1 MSLKFNNLDLT
12 YRKLKIS
19 DFKEFK
25 QLFYSCFKKKIS
37 FKFYRWRYFN
47 NNFSFCYGVFK
58 SSKLI
63 SNVGMVSA
71 KLNNIKRERIFSR
84 HSSMVLKKYRGK
96 GIFSNLLKIVK
107 KKIEKN
113 SKLIVMWP
121 NKNNFSNFGIDKK
134 KVFSKKY
141 YLYKTLTKS
150 NLAKKTKNHHIEDL
164 IKFRSSIKNSK
175 SFFFKDYVFLN
186 KKYLMYQKKDYIIN
200 EFKNKNLKSY
210 FILKNYQ
217 KKLGSKYVILDH
229 FGSQKIL
236 SNHLSCLISDYGK
249 IIFLSKKKLNKPN
262 FELLNIMNFKIGFIK
277 RYGPKEKKWIL
288 NNKEIFLGD
297 TDIFMTLGNK

>member
-1 MSLKFNNLDLT
+1 
-12 YRKLKIS
+12 
-19 DFKEFK
+19 
-25 QLFYSCFKKKIS
+25 
-37 FKFYRWRYFN
+37 
-47 NNFSFCYGVFK
+47 
-58 SSKLI
+58 
-63 SNVGMVSA
+63 
-71 KLNNIKRERIFSR
+71 
-84 HSSMVLKKYRGK
+84 
-96 GIFSNLLKIVK
+96 
-107 KKIEKN
+107 
-113 SKLIVMWP
+113 
-121 NKNNFSNFGIDKK
+121 
-134 KVFSKKY
+134 
-141 YLYKTLTKS
+141 
-150 NLAKKTKNHHIEDL
+150 
-164 IKFRSSIKNSK
+164 
-175 SFFFKDYVFLN
+175 
-186 KKYLMYQKKDYIIN
+186 MYQKKDYIIN